1 MNSFGL
7 CIEHKI
13 QVPFLVTRKTSISAT
28 NEQRKFMNS
37 QKEMGVVRE
46 QNVNTLGVKREYTG
60 GSTAM
65 TVLFVVAFDMTS
77 VI

>member
-7 CIEHKI
+7 RIELKI
-13 QVPFLVTRKTSISAT
+13 QVLFLITRKTSISTT
-28 NEQRKFMNS
+28 NEQTQFMNS
-37 QKEMGVVRE
+37 QKEMGVLRE
-46 QNVNTLGVKREYTG
+46 QNVNTLGVKREYSG

-65 TVLFVVAFDMTS
+65 TVLFIVAFDMIS

>member
-7 CIEHKI
+7 CIELKI
-13 QVPFLVTRKTSISAT
+13 QVLFLITRKTSISAT
-28 NEQRKFMNS
+28 NEQRQFMNS
-37 QKEMGVVRE
+37 QKEMGVLRE
-46 QNVNTLGVKREYTG
+46 QNVNTLEVKREYIG

-65 TVLFVVAFDMTS
+65 TVLFIVAFDMIS

>member
-13 QVPFLVTRKTSISAT
+13 QVPFLITRKTSISAT
-28 NEQRKFMNS
+28 NEQKQFMNS
-37 QKEMGVVRE
+37 QKEMGVLRE
-46 QNVNTLGVKREYTG
+46 QNVSTLGVKREYIG
-60 GSTAM
+60 GSTEM
-65 TVLFVVAFDMTS
+65 TVLFVVAFDDIS

>member
-7 CIEHKI
+7 RIELKI
-13 QVPFLVTRKTSISAT
+13 QVLFLITRKTSISAT
-28 NEQRKFMNS
+28 NEQTQFMNS
-37 QKEMGVVRE
+37 QKEMGVLRE
-46 QNVNTLGVKREYTG
+46 QNVNTLGVKREYSG

-65 TVLFVVAFDMTS
+65 TVLFIVAFDMIS

>member
-7 CIEHKI
+7 CIELKI
-13 QVPFLVTRKTSISAT
+13 QVLFLITRKTSISAT
-28 NEQRKFMNS
+28 NEQTQFMNS
-37 QKEMGVVRE
+37 QKEMGVLRE
-46 QNVNTLGVKREYTG
+46 QNVNTLGVKREYIG

-65 TVLFVVAFDMTS
+65 TVLFIVAFDMIS

>member
-13 QVPFLVTRKTSISAT
+13 QVPFLITRKTSISAT
-28 NEQRKFMNS
+28 NEQKQFMNS
-37 QKEMGVVRE
+37 QKEMGVLRE
-46 QNVNTLGVKREYTG
+46 QNMCTLGMKREYIG
-60 GSTAM
+60 GSTEM
-65 TVLFVVAFDMTS
+65 TVLFVIAFDDIS